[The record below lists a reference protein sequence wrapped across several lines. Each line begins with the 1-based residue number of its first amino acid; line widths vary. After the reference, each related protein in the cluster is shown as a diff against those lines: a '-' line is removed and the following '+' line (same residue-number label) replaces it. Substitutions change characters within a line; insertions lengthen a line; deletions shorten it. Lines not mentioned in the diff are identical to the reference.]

1 VHSCCQKLCTLIYH
15 FLRIVTYRLHRTARA
30 LFYWFLIKKG
40 YSLLKHISISRAIL
54 DSRTSYDKA
63 FLKTENDDNDLT
75 YFITYSMKSLR
86 VAFQNL
92 VKYRDKKRT
101 ERIRASEVMYEMMD
115 KGFNKRQSNLLG
127 YLFIKPNSTITIP
140 EYSKKHDIVRQ
151 TASRDLT
158 QLEKKGVLTK
168 HKDGK
173 NLIYQLNGKKHLKQI
188 LEE

>member
-1 VHSCCQKLCTLIYH
+1 
-15 FLRIVTYRLHRTARA
+15 
-30 LFYWFLIKKG
+30 
-40 YSLLKHISISRAIL
+40 
-54 DSRTSYDKA
+54 
-63 FLKTENDDNDLT
+63 
-75 YFITYSMKSLR
+75 
-86 VAFQNL
+86 
-92 VKYRDKKRT
+92 
-101 ERIRASEVMYEMMD
+101 MD

-140 EYSKKHDIVRQ
+140 EYSKKHNIVRQ